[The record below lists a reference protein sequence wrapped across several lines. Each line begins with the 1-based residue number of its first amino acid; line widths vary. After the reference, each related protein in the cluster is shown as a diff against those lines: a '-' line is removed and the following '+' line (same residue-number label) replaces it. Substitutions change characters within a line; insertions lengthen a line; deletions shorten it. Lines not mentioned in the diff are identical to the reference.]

1 MCPIWKGEQKVNRFL
16 LALLIIVATNGLLL
30 VPSARSQSYST
41 NGQEK
46 LAQTGFNFLGVSSD
60 ARAGAMGDAV
70 TSLQS
75 YVGALS
81 HNPST
86 MADIQSPV
94 AVDFSMNSWIAD
106 IKYISLDAVIA
117 PLSGRY
123 GVIGLTLQSIDYG
136 DVEGTMVWPNSQ
148 GYVDT
153 QVMTP
158 SALAV
163 GIAYADMISTQFGV
177 GGQIQF
183 AYQSLGQSVVQGL
196 NNTLTTKQN
205 VANALVYSFGTI
217 YRPGIKSLAFGM
229 SIRNFSKDVTYE
241 QESFS
246 LPLMFTFGV
255 SANVL
260 DFAELG
266 GPKQSFIISCDL
278 SHPTAHPEQLKIGG
292 EYDFMNIIALRAGYI
307 TGDSEDGITYG
318 VGFSS
323 SGLGISAT
331 NISVDYSYTPF
342 GVFNSV
348 QRFTVSF
355 SL

>member
-1 MCPIWKGEQKVNRFL
+1 MNRFL
-16 LALLIIVATNGLLL
+16 VALIVAFVLSGLLA
-30 VPSARSQSYST
+30 VPSARCQDYST
-41 NGQEK
+41 NGQQK

-75 YVGALS
+75 YMGALS

-86 MADIQSPV
+86 MADISSV
-94 AVDFSMNSWIAD
+94 VTVDCSINSWIAG
-106 IKYISLDAVIA
+106 IKYLSFDAVAA
-117 PLSGRY
+117 PFSGKY
-123 GVIGLTLQSIDYG
+123 GVLGLTLQSVNYG

-148 GYVDT
+148 GYLDT
-153 QVMTP
+153 QVMDP
-158 SALAV
+158 SAFAV

-177 GGQIQF
+177 GGELQF
-183 AYQSLGQSVVQGL
+183 AGQSLGESVVQGSG
-196 NNTLTTKQN
+196 NTLTTKQN
-205 VANALVYSFGTI
+205 VANTLVYSFGTI
-217 YRPGIKSLAFGM
+217 YKLGIKSLAFGM

-246 LPLMFTFGV
+246 LPLTFTFGI

-260 DFAELG
+260 DFVEMG
-266 GPKQSFIISCDL
+266 GPKQSLLVSCDL
-278 SHPTAHPEQLKIGG
+278 SHPTAHVEQLKIGA
-292 EYDFMNIIALRAGYI
+292 EYNFMNVIALRGGYI

-318 VGFSS
+318 LGISS
-323 SGLGISAT
+323 SGLGISAAHF
-331 NISVDYSYTPF
+331 NVDYSYTPF

-355 SL
+355 TL

>member
-1 MCPIWKGEQKVNRFL
+1 VKRFL
-16 LALLIIVATNGLLL
+16 AMILTAFVLGGLLT
-30 VPSARSQSYST
+30 VPSALCQDYST
-41 NGQEK
+41 NGQQK

-70 TSLQS
+70 TSIQS

-86 MADIQSPV
+86 MADIPSLLSI
-94 AVDFSMNSWIAD
+94 DCSINSWIAD
-106 IKYISLDAVIA
+106 IKYLELDAVVS

-123 GVIGLTLQSIDYG
+123 GVIGLTLQSVDFG
-136 DVEGTMVWPNSQ
+136 DVEGTMVWPNAQ

-153 QVMTP
+153 QVMDP

-163 GIAYADMISTQFGV
+163 GIAYADMVSTQFGV
-177 GGQIQF
+177 GGQVQL
-183 AYQSLGQSVVQGL
+183 AYQSLGESVVQGTG
-196 NNTLTTKQN
+196 NTLTTKQN
-205 VANALVYSFGTI
+205 VANTLVYSFGTI
-217 YRPGIKSLAFGM
+217 YKTGIKSLAFGM
-229 SIRNFSKDVTYE
+229 SIRNFSQDVKYE

-246 LPLMFTFGV
+246 LPLTFTFGV

-260 DFAELG
+260 DFVEMG
-266 GPKQSFIISCDL
+266 GPKQSFVVSCDL
-278 SHPTAHPEQLKIGG
+278 SHPTSHPEQLKIGA
-292 EYDFMNIIALRAGYI
+292 EYNFMNVIALRGGYI

-318 VGFSS
+318 VGISS
-323 SGLGISAT
+323 SGLGISAA
-331 NISVDYSYTPF
+331 NFNVDYSYTPF
-342 GVFNSV
+342 GVFNNV